1 MFNQHYTYL
10 LLDLGSLFFPLVL
23 SFDKKVAFYKHWKN
37 LFPSILI
44 TSVFFIVWDVF
55 FTKHNVWSFNPD
67 YITGIYL
74 FNLPI
79 EEVLF
84 FVCVPYACVF
94 IFEVLKAYFK
104 TSLVK
109 NTTLFSLVVIGLSLL
124 SSIIHFD
131 KIYTIVNSFICLLLI
146 IYVTF
151 IKKYK
156 ELNWFY
162 FAYVVSL
169 IPFLLCNGI
178 LTSLPI
184 VSYNPN
190 EFSNI
195 RIYTI
200 PFEDVFYCLSLLL
213 SNVLLMYYFSL
224 RNKPKN

>member
-1 MFNQHYTYL
+1 MNQHYTYL
-10 LLDLGSLFFPLVL
+10 LLDLGSFFFPFIL

-44 TSVFFIVWDVF
+44 TSIFFIIWDVF
-55 FTKHNVWSFNPD
+55 FTENNVWSFNPD

-84 FVCVPYACVF
+84 FICVPYACVF

-104 TSLVK
+104 TSIIQK
-109 NTTLFSLVVIGLSLL
+109 PILFSFVIIGLSLF

-131 KIYTIVNSFICLLLI
+131 RIYTIVNSFICLILVV
-146 IYVTF
+146 YVTF
-151 IKKYK
+151 IIKFK

-162 FAYVVSL
+162 FAYLVSL
-169 IPFLLCNGI
+169 LPFLICNGV

-213 SNVLLMYYFSL
+213 SNIVLMHYFSL
-224 RNKPKN
+224 RSKTKN